1 MTAAVHRP
9 RSLVLIA
16 GVVAF
21 ASLLAAWPN
30 AAGAGGDDQPGTP
43 PTTAPIQGLT
53 GTLLDAGEPVEGVEI
68 VVENLD
74 GQEAGRTESD
84 DNGAWT
90 VQIEQPGRYRVTLDV
105 DTLPDDVELRDPER
119 NPLELDVFAGRPTTV
134 LFALGEDVRAAGPST
149 AERVAQSTLNGV
161 KFGLIVAM
169 AAVGLSL
176 IFGTTRLINF
186 SHGEIVTFGAVVAWF
201 LNAQGPE
208 LPLIAAGIL
217 AAIVTG
223 MLGASM
229 ELGLWRPLR
238 AHQVGLFQMFVI
250 TIGLALVI
258 RHVILIWF
266 GGARRPYTDYTIQDR
281 WELGPVSITPR
292 DLAVIVASMV
302 ILVAV
307 ATVLLRTR
315 VGKAMR
321 AVADDVDLS
330 EASGIDVKRIILFVW
345 VGGAGLAAVGGVF
358 LGVIESVSFEMGFNL
373 LLLMFAAVIL
383 GGLGTA
389 FGAMVGGL
397 VVGIATEVS
406 TIWVQPSLK
415 FVFALAALVLAL
427 LIRPQG
433 ILGRRERIG

>member
-1 MTAAVHRP
+1 MSAVHRQ
-9 RSLVLIA
+9 RHLVLMA
-16 GVVAF
+16 GLVAF
-21 ASLLAAWPN
+21 VALLAAWPGP
-30 AAGAGGDDQPGTP
+30 AGAGGDDQPGTP
-43 PTTAPIQGLT
+43 PTTVPIQGLT

-68 VVENLD
+68 IVETLD
-74 GQEAGRTESD
+74 GQEAGRAESD
-84 DNGAWT
+84 DSGRWT
-90 VQIEQPGRYRVTLDV
+90 VPIEQPGRYRVTLDV
-105 DTLPDDVELRDPER
+105 DTLPDDVDLRDPER
-119 NPLELDVFAGRPTTV
+119 NPLVIDVFPGRPSGV
-134 LFALGEDVRAAGPST
+134 LFALGEDVGGAGPNT
-149 AERVAQSTLNGV
+149 AERLAQSTVNGV
-161 KFGLIVAM
+161 KFGLIIAM

-201 LNAQGPE
+201 LNAEGPQ
-208 LPLIAAGIL
+208 LPLIWAGIL
-217 AAIVTG
+217 AAVVTG
-223 MLGASM
+223 LLGGSM

-238 AHQVGLFQMFVI
+238 ARQVGLFQMFVI

-281 WELGPVSITPR
+281 WSLGPVSIAPR
-292 DLAVIVASMV
+292 DLTVIVASAV
-302 ILVAV
+302 ILVVV
-307 ATVLLRTR
+307 AMVLLRTR

-321 AVADDVDLS
+321 AVRDDVDLS
-330 EASGIDVKRIILFVW
+330 EASGIDVQRIILLVW

-358 LGVIESVSFEMGFNL
+358 LGVIESVSFEMGFSL

>member
-1 MTAAVHRP
+1 MSAVHR
-9 RSLVLIA
+9 RRRLVLIA
-16 GVVAF
+16 GLVAF
-21 ASLLAAWPN
+21 VALLAAWPGP
-30 AAGAGGDDQPGTP
+30 AGAGGDDQPGTP
-43 PTTAPIQGLT
+43 PTTVPIQGLT

-68 VVENLD
+68 IVETLD
-74 GQEAGRTESD
+74 GQEAGRAESD
-84 DNGAWT
+84 DSGRWT
-90 VQIEQPGRYRVTLDV
+90 VPIEQPGRYRVTLDV
-105 DTLPDDVELRDPER
+105 DTLPDDVDLRDPER
-119 NPLELDVFAGRPTTV
+119 NPLVIDVFPGRPSGV
-134 LFALGEDVRAAGPST
+134 LFALGEDVGGAGPNT
-149 AERVAQSTLNGV
+149 AERLAQSTVNGV
-161 KFGLIVAM
+161 KFGLIIAM

-201 LNAQGPE
+201 LNAEGPQ
-208 LPLIAAGIL
+208 LPLIWAGIL
-217 AAIVTG
+217 AAVVTG
-223 MLGASM
+223 LLGGSM

-238 AHQVGLFQMFVI
+238 ARQVGLFQMFVI

-281 WELGPVSITPR
+281 WSLGPVSIAPR
-292 DLAVIVASMV
+292 DLTVIVASAV
-302 ILVAV
+302 ILVVV
-307 ATVLLRTR
+307 AMVLLRTR

-321 AVADDVDLS
+321 AVRDDVDLS
-330 EASGIDVKRIILFVW
+330 EASGIDVQRIILLVW

-358 LGVIESVSFEMGFNL
+358 LGVIESVSFEMGFSL

>member
-1 MTAAVHRP
+1 MSGPRRRRRLALTAG
-9 RSLVLIA
+9 LVA
-16 GVVAF
+16 
-21 ASLLAAWPN
+21 LAALLTAWTSV
-30 AAGAGGDDQPGTP
+30 AGAGGDDPSGTP
-43 PTTAPIQGLT
+43 PTTAAIQGLT

-68 VVENLD
+68 IVETVD
-74 GQEAGRTESD
+74 GEEAGRAESD
-84 DNGAWT
+84 ANGAWT
-90 VQIEQPGRYRVTLDV
+90 VAIASPGRYRVTLDV
-105 DTLPDDVELRDPER
+105 DTLPDGVELQNPDR
-119 NPLELDVFAGRPTTV
+119 NPLELDVFPGRPTNA
-134 LFALGEDVRAAGPST
+134 LFALGEDVRAAGPNT
-149 AERVAQSTLNGV
+149 AERLAQSTVNGV
-161 KFGLIVAM
+161 KFGVIVAM
-169 AAVGLSL
+169 AALGLSL

-201 LNAQGPE
+201 LNAQGPQ
-208 LPLIAAGIL
+208 LPLIWAAIL
-217 AAIVTG
+217 AALLTG
-223 MLGASM
+223 LLGGSL

-238 AHQVGLFQMFVI
+238 ARQVGLFQMFVI

-266 GGARRPYTDYTIQDR
+266 GGSRQPYTDYTIQDR
-281 WELGPVSITPR
+281 WDLGPVSIAPR
-292 DLAVIVASMV
+292 DLTVMV
-302 ILVAV
+302 VSILILVAV
-307 ATVLLRTR
+307 AIVLLRTR

-330 EASGIDVKRIILFVW
+330 EASGIDVQRVILYVW
-345 VGGAGLAAVGGVF
+345 IGGAALAAVGGVF
-358 LGVIESVSFEMGFNL
+358 LGLIESVSFEMGFNL

>member
-1 MTAAVHRP
+1 MSVPQLP
-9 RSLVLIA
+9 RRLALMVGCV
-16 GVVAF
+16 GVVA
-21 ASLLAAWPN
+21 LLAVWPD
-30 AAGAGGDDQPGTP
+30 AAGAGGDDEPGAP

-53 GTLLDAGEPVEGVEI
+53 GRLLDAGEPVEGVEI
-68 VVENLD
+68 VVETLD
-74 GQEAGRTESD
+74 GEEAGRAESD

-90 VQIEQPGRYRVTLDV
+90 VPIESPGRYRLTLDV

-119 NPLELDVFAGRPTTV
+119 NPLEIDVFPGRPTSA
-134 LFALGEDVRAAGPST
+134 LFALGEDVRAAGPNT
-149 AERVAQSTLNGV
+149 AERLAQSTVNGV

-208 LPLIAAGIL
+208 LPLIAAGVL

-223 MLGASM
+223 MLGASI
-229 ELGLWRPLR
+229 ELGIWRPLR
-238 AHQVGLFQMFVI
+238 ARQVGLFQMFVI

-266 GGARRPYTDYTIQDR
+266 GGSRRPYTDYTIQDR
-281 WELGPVSITPR
+281 WELGPVSIAPR
-292 DLAVIVASMV
+292 DLTVIVASIA
-302 ILVAV
+302 ILVLV
-307 ATVLLRTR
+307 AMVLLRTR

-321 AVADDVDLS
+321 AVRDDVDLS
-330 EASGIDVKRIILFVW
+330 EASGIDVQRIILFVW

-358 LGVIESVSFEMGFNL
+358 LGVIGSVSFEMGFSL

-427 LIRPQG
+427 LVRPQG

>member
-1 MTAAVHRP
+1 MSAARRP
-9 RSLVLIA
+9 RRLALMA
-16 GVVAF
+16 GFVAF
-21 ASLLAAWPN
+21 VALLAAWPGV
-30 AAGAGGDDQPGTP
+30 AGAGGDDQPATP
-43 PTTAPIQGLT
+43 PTTVPIQGLT
-53 GTLLDAGEPVEGVEI
+53 GTLLDAGEPVEGVEV
-68 VVENLD
+68 VVETLD
-74 GQEAGRTESD
+74 GEDAGRAVSD
-84 DNGAWT
+84 ANGRWT
-90 VQIEQPGRYRVTLDV
+90 VPIESPARYRVTLDV
-105 DTLPDDVELRDPER
+105 DTLPDDVELRDLDR
-119 NPLELDVFAGRPTTV
+119 NPLEVDVFPGRPTTA

-149 AERVAQSTLNGV
+149 AERLAQSTLNGV

-169 AAVGLSL
+169 TAVGLSL

-201 LNAQGPE
+201 LNARGPQ
-208 LPLIAAGIL
+208 LPLIAAGAL

-223 MLGASM
+223 VLGASI
-229 ELGLWRPLR
+229 ELGVWRPLR
-238 AHQVGLFQMFVI
+238 ARQVGLFQMFVI

-266 GGARRPYTDYTIQDR
+266 GGARRPYTDYTVQER
-281 WELGPVSITPR
+281 WELGPFSITPR
-292 DLAVIVASMV
+292 DLAVIVASTV

-307 ATVLLRTR
+307 ATLLLRTR

-330 EASGIDVKRIILFVW
+330 EASGIDVRRIILFVW

-427 LIRPQG
+427 LVRPQG

>member
-1 MTAAVHRP
+1 MSAARRP
-9 RSLVLIA
+9 RRLALMA
-16 GVVAF
+16 GFVAF
-21 ASLLAAWPN
+21 VALLAAWPGV
-30 AAGAGGDDQPGTP
+30 AGAGGDDQPATP
-43 PTTAPIQGLT
+43 PTTVPIQGLT
-53 GTLLDAGEPVEGVEI
+53 GTLLDAGEPVEGVEV
-68 VVENLD
+68 VVETLD
-74 GQEAGRTESD
+74 GEDAGRAVSD
-84 DNGAWT
+84 ANGRWT
-90 VQIEQPGRYRVTLDV
+90 VPIDQPGKYRVTLDA
-105 DTLPDDVELRDPER
+105 DMLPDDVELRDPDR
-119 NPLELDVFAGRPTTV
+119 NPLEVDVFPGRPTTA
-134 LFALGEDVRAAGPST
+134 LFALGEDARAAGPST
-149 AERVAQSTLNGV
+149 AERLAQSTLNGV

-169 AAVGLSL
+169 TAVGLSL
-176 IFGTTRLINF
+176 TFGTTRLINF

-201 LNAQGPE
+201 LNARGPQ
-208 LPLIAAGIL
+208 LPLIAAGAL
-217 AAIVTG
+217 AAVVTG
-223 MLGASM
+223 ALGASI
-229 ELGLWRPLR
+229 ELGVWRPLR
-238 AHQVGLFQMFVI
+238 ARQVGLFQMFVI

-266 GGARRPYTDYTIQDR
+266 GGARRPYTDYTVQER
-281 WELGPVSITPR
+281 WELGPFSITPR
-292 DLAVIVASMV
+292 DLAVIVASTV

-330 EASGIDVKRIILFVW
+330 EASGIDVRRIILFVW

-427 LIRPQG
+427 LVRPQG

>member
-1 MTAAVHRP
+1 MSARRP
-9 RSLVLIA
+9 RRLVAMIGLA
-16 GVVAF
+16 FVA
-21 ASLLAAWPN
+21 LLAGWPSP
-30 AAGAGGDDQPGTP
+30 ARAGGDDEPATP
-43 PTTAPIQGLT
+43 TTTAPIQGLT

-68 VVENLD
+68 VVEAPD
-74 GQEAGRTESD
+74 GEEVGRAVSD
-84 DNGAWT
+84 ANGVWT
-90 VQIEQPGRYRVTLDV
+90 VPIAQPGRYRVTLDV
-105 DTLPDDVELRDPER
+105 DTLPDGVELRDPDR
-119 NPLELDVFAGRPTTV
+119 NPLSIDVFAGRSTTA

-149 AERVAQSTLNGV
+149 AERLAQSTLNGV

-169 AAVGLSL
+169 AAIGLSL

-201 LNAQGPE
+201 LNAEGPQ
-208 LPLIAAGIL
+208 LPLIWAAIL
-217 AAIVTG
+217 AAVVTG
-223 MLGASM
+223 LLGGSI

-238 AHQVGLFQMFVI
+238 ARQVGLFQMFVI

-266 GGARRPYTDYTIQDR
+266 GGSRQPYTDYTIQDR
-281 WELGPVSITPR
+281 WDLGPVSIAPR
-292 DLAVIVASMV
+292 DLTVIIASIV

-307 ATVLLRTR
+307 ALVLLRTR

-330 EASGIDVKRIILFVW
+330 EASGIDVQRIILFVW
-345 VGGAGLAAVGGVF
+345 IGGAGLAAIGGVF
-358 LGVIESVSFEMGFNL
+358 LGVIESVSFEMGFSL

>member
-1 MTAAVHRP
+1 MSACRP
-9 RSLVLIA
+9 RRLAAMIGFALVA
-16 GVVAF
+16 
-21 ASLLAAWPN
+21 LLAGWPTP
-30 AAGAGGDDQPGTP
+30 AEAGGDDPAP
-43 PTTAPIQGLT
+43 PTTVAPIQGLT
-53 GTLLDAGEPVEGVEI
+53 GTLLDAGQPVEGVEI
-68 VVENLD
+68 VVETPD
-74 GQEAGRTESD
+74 DEEVGRAESD
-84 DNGAWT
+84 VNGVWT
-90 VQIEQPGRYRVTLDV
+90 VPVEQPGRYRVTLDV
-105 DTLPDDVELRDPER
+105 DTLPDDTELRDPER
-119 NPLELDVFAGRPTTV
+119 NPLEIDVFPGRATTA
-134 LFALGEDVRAAGPST
+134 LFALGEGVGGAGPNT
-149 AERVAQSTLNGV
+149 AERLAQSTVNGV

-169 AAVGLSL
+169 ASIGLSL

-186 SHGEIVTFGAVVAWF
+186 SHGELVTFGAVVAWF

-208 LPLIAAGIL
+208 LPLIAAGII
-217 AAIVTG
+217 AAAVTG
-223 MLGASM
+223 LLGGSM

-238 AHQVGLFQMFVI
+238 ARQVGLFQMFVM

-258 RHVILIWF
+258 RYVILIWF
-266 GGARRPYTDYTIQDR
+266 GGSRRPYTDYTIQDR
-281 WELGPVSITPR
+281 WELGPVSIAPR
-292 DLAVIVASMV
+292 DFTVIVVSIV

-307 ATVLLRTR
+307 AMVLLRTR

-330 EASGIDVKRIILFVW
+330 EASGIDVRRIILFVW

-358 LGVIESVSFEMGFNL
+358 LGVIESVSFEMGFSL

>member
-1 MTAAVHRP
+1 MMSPWR
-9 RSLVLIA
+9 RRRLVMIGLA
-16 GVVAF
+16 LVA
-21 ASLLAAWPN
+21 LLTGWP
-30 AAGAGGDDQPGTP
+30 APAEAGGDDPGP
-43 PTTAPIQGLT
+43 PTTAASIQGLT
-53 GTLLDAGEPVEGVEI
+53 GTLLDAGRPVEGVEI
-68 VVENLD
+68 VVETTD
-74 GQEAGRTESD
+74 GEEVGRAESD

-90 VQIEQPGRYRVTLDV
+90 VPVMQPGRYRVTLDV
-105 DTLPDDVELRDPER
+105 DSLPDDAELRDPER
-119 NPLELDVFAGRPTTV
+119 NPLEIDVFPGRSTTA
-134 LFALGEDVRAAGPST
+134 LFALGEGVGGAGPST
-149 AERVAQSTLNGV
+149 AERLAQSTVNGV

-169 AAVGLSL
+169 ASIGLSL

-186 SHGEIVTFGAVVAWF
+186 SHGELVTFGAVVAWF

-217 AAIVTG
+217 AAVATG
-223 MLGASM
+223 LLGGTM

-238 AHQVGLFQMFVI
+238 ARQVGLFQMFVM

-258 RHVILIWF
+258 RYVILIWF
-266 GGARRPYTDYTIQDR
+266 GGSRRPYTDYTIQDR
-281 WELGPVSITPR
+281 WDLGPVSIAPR
-292 DLAVIVASMV
+292 DFAVIVLSTV
-302 ILVAV
+302 ILVVV
-307 ATVLLRTR
+307 AMVLIRTR

-330 EASGIDVKRIILFVW
+330 EASGIDVRRIILFVW

-358 LGVIESVSFEMGFNL
+358 LGAIESVSFEMGFSL

>member
-1 MTAAVHRP
+1 MAVHRP
-9 RSLVLIA
+9 RRLVAMI
-16 GVVAF
+16 AF
-21 ASLLAAWPN
+21 ALVALLAGWPSPV
-30 AAGAGGDDQPGTP
+30 GAGGDDPGPTT
-43 PTTAPIQGLT
+43 TTAPIQGLT
-53 GTLLDAGEPVEGVEI
+53 GTLLDAGQPVEGVEI
-68 VVENLD
+68 VVETPD
-74 GQEAGRTESD
+74 GEEVGRAESD
-84 DNGAWT
+84 DNGVWT
-90 VQIEQPGRYRVTLDV
+90 VPVEQPGRYRVTLDV
-105 DTLPDDVELRDPER
+105 DTLPDDTELRDPER
-119 NPLELDVFAGRPTTV
+119 NPLEIDVFPGRASSA
-134 LFALGEDVRAAGPST
+134 LFALGEGVGGAGPNT
-149 AERVAQSTLNGV
+149 AERLAQSTVNGV
-161 KFGLIVAM
+161 KFGLIIAM

-201 LNAQGPE
+201 LNAEGPQ
-208 LPLIAAGIL
+208 LPLIWAGIL
-217 AAIVTG
+217 AAVVTG
-223 MLGASM
+223 LLGGSM

-238 AHQVGLFQMFVI
+238 ARQVGLFQMFVI

-281 WELGPVSITPR
+281 WSLGPVSIAPR
-292 DLAVIVASMV
+292 DLTVIVASAV
-302 ILVAV
+302 ILVVV
-307 ATVLLRTR
+307 AMVLLRTR

-321 AVADDVDLS
+321 AVRDDVDLS
-330 EASGIDVKRIILFVW
+330 EASGIDVQRIILLVW

-358 LGVIESVSFEMGFNL
+358 LGVIESVSFEMGFSL

>member
-1 MTAAVHRP
+1 MIGFA
-9 RSLVLIA
+9 LVA
-16 GVVAF
+16 
-21 ASLLAAWPN
+21 LLAGWPTPV
-30 AAGAGGDDQPGTP
+30 GAGGDDPGP
-43 PTTAPIQGLT
+43 PATAAPIQGLT
-53 GTLLDAGEPVEGVEI
+53 GTLVDAGQPVEGVEI
-68 VVENLD
+68 VVETPD
-74 GQEAGRTESD
+74 GEEVGRAESD
-84 DNGAWT
+84 DNGVWT
-90 VQIEQPGRYRVTLDV
+90 VPVEQPGRYRVTLDV
-105 DTLPDDVELRDPER
+105 DTLPDDTELRDPER
-119 NPLELDVFAGRPTTV
+119 NPLEIDVFPGRATTA
-134 LFALGEDVRAAGPST
+134 LFALGEGVGGAGPNT
-149 AERVAQSTLNGV
+149 AERLAQSTVNGV
-161 KFGLIVAM
+161 KFGLIIAM
-169 AAVGLSL
+169 AAIGLSL

-201 LNAQGPE
+201 LNAEGPQ
-208 LPLIAAGIL
+208 LPLIWAGIL
-217 AAIVTG
+217 AAVVTG
-223 MLGASM
+223 LLGGSM

-238 AHQVGLFQMFVI
+238 ARQVGLFQMFVI

-258 RHVILIWF
+258 RYVILIWF

-281 WELGPVSITPR
+281 WSLGPVSIAPR
-292 DLAVIVASMV
+292 DLTVIVASTV
-302 ILVAV
+302 ILVVV
-307 ATVLLRTR
+307 AMVLLRTR

-330 EASGIDVKRIILFVW
+330 EASGIDVQRIILLVW

-358 LGVIESVSFEMGFNL
+358 LGVIESVSFEMGFSL

>member
-1 MTAAVHRP
+1 MSAARRP
-9 RSLVLIA
+9 RRLALMA
-16 GVVAF
+16 GFVAF
-21 ASLLAAWPN
+21 VALLAAWPGV
-30 AAGAGGDDQPGTP
+30 AGAGGDDQPATP
-43 PTTAPIQGLT
+43 PTTVPIQGLT
-53 GTLLDAGEPVEGVEI
+53 GTLLDAGEPVEGVEV
-68 VVENLD
+68 VVETLD
-74 GQEAGRTESD
+74 GEDAGRAVSD
-84 DNGAWT
+84 ANGRWT
-90 VQIEQPGRYRVTLDV
+90 VPIESPARYRVTLDV
-105 DTLPDDVELRDPER
+105 DTLPDDVELRDLDR
-119 NPLELDVFAGRPTTV
+119 NPLEVDVFPGRPTTA

-149 AERVAQSTLNGV
+149 AERLAQSTLNGV

-169 AAVGLSL
+169 TAVGLSL

-201 LNAQGPE
+201 LNARGPQ
-208 LPLIAAGIL
+208 LPLIAAGAL

-223 MLGASM
+223 VLGASI
-229 ELGLWRPLR
+229 ELGVWRPLR
-238 AHQVGLFQMFVI
+238 ARQVGLFQMFVI

-266 GGARRPYTDYTIQDR
+266 GGARRPYTDYTVQER
-281 WELGPVSITPR
+281 WELGPFSITPR
-292 DLAVIVASMV
+292 DLAVIVASTV

-330 EASGIDVKRIILFVW
+330 EASGIDVRRIILFVW

-427 LIRPQG
+427 LVRPQG

>member
-1 MTAAVHRP
+1 MSAARRP
-9 RSLVLIA
+9 RRLALTAGLVAL
-16 GVVAF
+16 VA
-21 ASLLAAWPN
+21 LLAAWPGV
-30 AAGAGGDDQPGTP
+30 AGAGGDDEPGTP
-43 PTTAPIQGLT
+43 TTTAPVQGVT
-53 GTLLDAGEPVEGVEI
+53 GTLLDAGEPMEGVEI
-68 VVENLD
+68 VVATLD
-74 GQEAGRTESD
+74 GAEVARAESGG
-84 DNGAWT
+84 NGVWM
-90 VQIEQPGRYRVTLDV
+90 VPIDQPGKYRVTLDA

-119 NPLELDVFAGRPTTV
+119 NPLEVDVFAGRLTTV

-169 AAVGLSL
+169 TAVGLSL

-201 LNAQGPE
+201 LNARGPQ
-208 LPLIAAGIL
+208 LPLIAAGAL
-217 AAIVTG
+217 AAVVTG
-223 MLGASM
+223 LLGGSI

-238 AHQVGLFQMFVI
+238 ARQVGLFQMFVI

-292 DLAVIVASMV
+292 DLAVIVASIV

-427 LIRPQG
+427 LVRPQG

>member
-1 MTAAVHRP
+1 MMAVHRP
-9 RSLVLIA
+9 RRLVAMI
-16 GVVAF
+16 AF
-21 ASLLAAWPN
+21 ALVALLAGWPSPV
-30 AAGAGGDDQPGTP
+30 GAGGDDPGPTT
-43 PTTAPIQGLT
+43 TTAPIQGLT
-53 GTLLDAGEPVEGVEI
+53 GTLLDAGQPVEGVEI
-68 VVENLD
+68 VVETPD
-74 GQEAGRTESD
+74 GEEVGRAESD
-84 DNGAWT
+84 DNGVWT
-90 VQIEQPGRYRVTLDV
+90 VPVEQPGRYRVTLDV
-105 DTLPDDVELRDPER
+105 DTLPDDTELRDPER
-119 NPLELDVFAGRPTTV
+119 NPLEIDVFPGRASSA
-134 LFALGEDVRAAGPST
+134 LFALGEGVGGAGPNT
-149 AERVAQSTLNGV
+149 AERLAQSTVNGV
-161 KFGLIVAM
+161 KFGLIIAM

-201 LNAQGPE
+201 LNAEGPQ
-208 LPLIAAGIL
+208 LPLIWAGIL
-217 AAIVTG
+217 AAVVTG
-223 MLGASM
+223 LLGGSM
-229 ELGLWRPLR
+229 EIGLWRPLR
-238 AHQVGLFQMFVI
+238 ARQVGLFQMFVI

-281 WELGPVSITPR
+281 WSLGPVSIAPR
-292 DLAVIVASMV
+292 DFTVIVASAL
-302 ILVAV
+302 ILVIV
-307 ATVLLRTR
+307 AMVLLRTR

-330 EASGIDVKRIILFVW
+330 EASGIDVQRIILLVW

-358 LGVIESVSFEMGFNL
+358 LGVIESVSFEMGFSL

>member
-1 MTAAVHRP
+1 MIGFA
-9 RSLVLIA
+9 LVA
-16 GVVAF
+16 
-21 ASLLAAWPN
+21 LLVGWPTP
-30 AAGAGGDDQPGTP
+30 AGAGGDDPGP
-43 PTTAPIQGLT
+43 PTTVAPIQGLT
-53 GTLLDAGEPVEGVEI
+53 GTLVDAGRPVEGVEI
-68 VVENLD
+68 VVETRD
-74 GQEAGRTESD
+74 GEEVGRAESD
-84 DNGAWT
+84 DNGVWT
-90 VQIEQPGRYRVTLDV
+90 VPVAQPGRYRVTLDV
-105 DTLPDDVELRDPER
+105 DTLPDDADLRNPER
-119 NPLELDVFAGRPTTV
+119 NPLEIDVFPGRASTA
-134 LFALGEDVRAAGPST
+134 LFALGEVAGAARPST
-149 AERVAQSTLNGV
+149 AERLAQSTVNGV

-169 AAVGLSL
+169 AAIGLSL

-186 SHGEIVTFGAVVAWF
+186 SHGELVTFGAVVAWF
-201 LNAQGPE
+201 LNAQGPQ
-208 LPLIAAGIL
+208 LPLIAAGAI
-217 AAIVTG
+217 AAVVTG
-223 MLGASM
+223 LLGGSM

-238 AHQVGLFQMFVI
+238 ARQVGLFQMFVI

-266 GGARRPYTDYTIQDR
+266 GGSRRPYTDYTIQDR
-281 WELGPVSITPR
+281 WDLGPVSIAPR
-292 DLAVIVASMV
+292 DFAVMIVSIV
-302 ILVAV
+302 ILVLV
-307 ATVLLRTR
+307 ALVLLRTR

-321 AVADDVDLS
+321 AVADDTDLS
-330 EASGIDVKRIILFVW
+330 EASGIDVRRIILFVW

-358 LGVIESVSFEMGFNL
+358 LGVIESVNFEMGFNL